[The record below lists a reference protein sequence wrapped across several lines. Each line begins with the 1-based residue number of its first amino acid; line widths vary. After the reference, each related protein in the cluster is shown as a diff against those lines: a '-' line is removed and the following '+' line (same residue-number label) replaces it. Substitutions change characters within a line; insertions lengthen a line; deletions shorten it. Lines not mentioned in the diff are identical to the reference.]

1 MLFIG
6 PIGYRQYSSK
16 GKGLSPVKYKGM
28 QEAMLGKGITDQVS
42 VNVTVVSRSSLSMD
56 GGHE

>member
-16 GKGLSPVKYKGM
+16 GKGLSPVKFNGV
-28 QEAMLGKGITDQVS
+28 QEAMLGKSTTDS
-42 VNVTVVSRSSLSMD
+42 ASVTVVSRSPLLVCTQAMSQ
-56 GGHE
+56 